1 MKSFTWM
8 YELGIFL
15 SIILLG
21 QAFILLPNIY
31 ILLYTYLFK
40 SLYNLS
46 EYLQRIKTF
55 TIKGLSAF

>member
-40 SLYNLS
+40 QLYNLS